1 MDEVTASNNGQSQPS
16 RLAVEGSS
24 SSSASVAER
33 WRPSPMA
40 FRPYAP
46 LSNTGEKPQTLRVV
60 VRRPVSILLFR
71 PVFRIFTS
79 CRAEV
84 CLLREIGKPHFGYF
98 VLSLFVWLFF
108 MLITLR
114 AINFLLIFYVVLVL

>member
-24 SSSASVAER
+24 SSSTSVAER
-33 WRPSPMA
+33 WRPSQMA

-46 LSNTGEKPQTLRVV
+46 LSDAGEKPQTLRVV
-60 VRRPVSILLFR
+60 VRRPVSIVLFR
-71 PVFRIFTS
+71 AVFRIFLTS

-84 CLLREIGKPHFGYF
+84 CSLREIGNPHFGYF
-98 VLSLFVWLFF
+98 VLCLFLWLLFF
-108 MLITLR
+108 MFNYSR
-114 AINFLLIFYVVLVL
+114 ELLIYY

>member
-84 CLLREIGKPHFGYF
+84 CILREIGK
-98 VLSLFVWLFF
+98 
-108 MLITLR
+108 
-114 AINFLLIFYVVLVL
+114 LLVCMVIFHVDYVESY

>member
-24 SSSASVAER
+24 SSSASASVAER
-33 WRPSPMA
+33 WRPSQMA
-40 FRPYAP
+40 FRPYTP

-60 VRRPVSILLFR
+60 VRRPVSILLFC

-79 CRAEV
+79 CGAEV
-84 CLLREIGKPHFGYF
+84 CILREIGKPHFLYF
-98 VLSLFVWLFF
+98 VLRFFVWLLF
-108 MLITLR
+108 MFITLS
-114 AINFLLIFYVVLVL
+114 